1 VARKT
6 IRRSKFP
13 QRRKSNIPNP
23 DIQKWLLNLAIF
35 SLSVVIIGFIYS
47 MGKRVVQ
54 NPNKV
59 VLTQVDEFVPANV
72 PYQGI
77 VIEVLNGCGVPGIAQ
92 KFTNYL
98 RAEGFDVIYTGNA
111 DRMDYPGTVLIERV
125 DSRDKSGEVNRTLQL
140 SPQAVIQKLDLSLQV
155 DLTLILGR
163 DYSQL
168 PVYQKVLALREIY

>member
-1 VARKT
+1 
-6 IRRSKFP
+6 
-13 QRRKSNIPNP
+13 
-23 DIQKWLLNLAIF
+23 
-35 SLSVVIIGFIYS
+35 
-47 MGKRVVQ
+47 MGKRIVQ

-59 VLTQVDEFVPANV
+59 VLTQVDEFTPANV

-77 VIEVLNGCGVPGIAQ
+77 VIEVLNGCGIPGIAQ
-92 KFTNYL
+92 KFTNFL

-111 DRMDYPGTVLIERV
+111 DRMDYGSTLLIERV
-125 DSRDKSGEVNRTLQL
+125 DSQEKSSEVNRALQL
-140 SPQAVIQKLDLSLQV
+140 NPQAVIQKLDLSLQV